1 MVSER
6 SLVGHGKN
14 NVGLHMCLTSR
25 SWVLRFVPLFVLKQ
39 AFSNICGPP
48 FNEDILGKIGNVSNS
63 NWLHVDSVFFGF
75 LYQFKVCSIDSSIM
89 IDDKPKGLD
98 LNSYCSNSWGQPL
111 ISGWISGS

>member
-1 MVSER
+1 MPNFEELGFEVCPSICFE
-6 SLVGHGKN
+6 
-14 NVGLHMCLTSR
+14 TSIFEHL
-25 SWVLRFVPLFVLKQ
+25 W
-39 AFSNICGPP
+39 PP

-89 IDDKPKGLD
+89 IDDKPEGLD